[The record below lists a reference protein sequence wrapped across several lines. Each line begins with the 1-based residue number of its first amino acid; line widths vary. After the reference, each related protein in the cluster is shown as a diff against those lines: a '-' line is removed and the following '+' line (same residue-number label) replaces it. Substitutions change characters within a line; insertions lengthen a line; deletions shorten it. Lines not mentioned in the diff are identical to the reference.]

1 MIPSTKGE
9 NYFMTKVVDFGQ
21 AEKKAKLRDRK
32 IDSIY
37 DQLQAGG
44 YSEEEKAM
52 LLQLLSKATG
62 GEEYFIAKKKKPT
75 DRVRFVQ
82 IIMDNMEYLNG
93 IGYFTNAEQA
103 FLLQI
108 SSYLEFKTNVII
120 EKNNNDNEIDTNAA
134 TPSYLAEKLAKTR
147 ESVSKTMNSL
157 LKKGVLG
164 VAEAGMTTDDG
175 RICTSRTWFV
185 NPNIMCCSPKDSVD
199 RATQHIFKRSLRNFK
214 VKGDTKKHK
223 LPIYLF

>member
-1 MIPSTKGE
+1 
-9 NYFMTKVVDFGQ
+9 MTKVVDFGQ
-21 AEKKAKLRDRK
+21 AEKKAKLRDGK

-120 EKNNNDNEIDTNAA
+120 EKSNNDNEIDTNAA
-134 TPSYLAEKLAKTR
+134 TPSYLAEKLGKTR

-199 RATQHIFKRSLRNFK
+199 RATQHIFKKSLRNFK

>member
-1 MIPSTKGE
+1 
-9 NYFMTKVVDFGQ
+9 MTKVVDFGQ
-21 AEKKAKLRDRK
+21 AEKKAKERDSK

-120 EKNNNDNEIDTNAA
+120 EKNNNDNEVDTNAA
-134 TPSYLAEKLAKTR
+134 TPSYLAEKLGKTR

-199 RATQHIFKRSLRNFK
+199 RATQHIFKKSLRNFK
-214 VKGDTKKHK
+214 VMGDNKKHK

>member
-1 MIPSTKGE
+1 
-9 NYFMTKVVDFGQ
+9 MTKVVDFGQ
-21 AEKKAKLRDRK
+21 AEKKAKLRDSK

-82 IIMDNMEYLNG
+82 IIMDNMEYLNR

-120 EKNNNDNEIDTNAA
+120 EKSNSDNEIETNAA
-134 TPSYLAEKLAKTR
+134 TPSYLAEKLGKTR

-185 NPNIMCCSPKDSVD
+185 NPNIMCCSPKDSID
-199 RATQHIFKRSLRNFK
+199 RATQHIFKKSLRNFK
-214 VKGDTKKHK
+214 VKGDSKKHK

>member
-21 AEKKAKLRDRK
+21 AEKKAKLRDSK

-52 LLQLLSKATG
+52 LLQLLSKTTG
-62 GEEYFIAKKKKPT
+62 GDEYFIGKKKKPT

-82 IIMDNMEYLNG
+82 IIMDNMEYLNR

-120 EKNNNDNEIDTNAA
+120 EKGNSNEIETNAA
-134 TPSYLAEKLAKTR
+134 TPSYLAEKFGKTR

-175 RICTSRTWFV
+175 RTCTSRTWFV

-214 VKGDTKKHK
+214 VIGDNKKHK
-223 LPIYLF
+223 LPVYLF

>member
-1 MIPSTKGE
+1 MS
-9 NYFMTKVVDFGQ
+9 KVVDFRQ
-21 AEKKAKLRDRK
+21 AEKKAKLRDSK

-37 DQLQAGG
+37 DQLQARG
-44 YSEEEKAM
+44 YSEEEKVM

-134 TPSYLAEKLAKTR
+134 TPSYLAEKLGKTR
-147 ESVSKTMNSL
+147 ESVSKIMNSL

-164 VAEAGMTTDDG
+164 VAEVGMTTDDG

-185 NPNIMCCSPKDSVD
+185 NPNIMCCAPKDSID
-199 RATQHIFKRSLRNFK
+199 RATQHIFKKSLRNFK
-214 VKGDTKKHK
+214 VKSDTKKHK

>member
-1 MIPSTKGE
+1 
-9 NYFMTKVVDFGQ
+9 MTKVVDFGQ
-21 AEKKAKLRDRK
+21 AEKKAKLRDSK

-120 EKNNNDNEIDTNAA
+120 EKSNNDNEIDTNAA
-134 TPSYLAEKLAKTR
+134 TPSYLAEKLGKTR

-199 RATQHIFKRSLRNFK
+199 RATQHIFKKSLRNFK

>member
-1 MIPSTKGE
+1 MSKKKIINFEEVEKRA
-9 NYFMTKVVDFGQ
+9 KV
-21 AEKKAKLRDRK
+21 RDNK

-44 YSEEEKAM
+44 YSDEEKAM
-52 LLQLLSKATG
+52 LLQLVSKATG
-62 GEEYFIAKKKKPT
+62 GEEYFIGKKKKPT

-82 IIMDNMEYLNG
+82 IIMDNMEYLNR

-120 EKNNNDNEIDTNAA
+120 EKSNGDNEIDTNAA
-134 TPSYLAEKLAKTR
+134 TPSYLAEKLGKTR

-157 LKKGVLG
+157 LKKGILG

-185 NPNIMCCSPKDSVD
+185 NPNIMCCSPKDSID
-199 RATQHIFKRSLRNFK
+199 RATQHIFKKSLRNFK

>member
-1 MIPSTKGE
+1 
-9 NYFMTKVVDFGQ
+9 MTKVVDFGQ
-21 AEKKAKLRDRK
+21 AEKKAKLRDSK

-44 YSEEEKAM
+44 YSEEERAM

-134 TPSYLAEKLAKTR
+134 TPSYLAEKLGKTR

-199 RATQHIFKRSLRNFK
+199 RATQHIFKKSLRNFK

>member
-1 MIPSTKGE
+1 
-9 NYFMTKVVDFGQ
+9 MTKVVDFGQ
-21 AEKKAKLRDRK
+21 AEKKAKIRDSK

-82 IIMDNMEYLNG
+82 IIMDNMEYLNR

-120 EKNNNDNEIDTNAA
+120 EKSNGNNEIETNAA
-134 TPSYLAEKLAKTR
+134 TPSYLAEKLGKTR

-185 NPNIMCCSPKDSVD
+185 NPNIMCCSPKDSID
-199 RATQHIFKRSLRNFK
+199 RATQHIFKKSLRNFK
-214 VKGDTKKHK
+214 VKGDSKKHK

>member
-1 MIPSTKGE
+1 
-9 NYFMTKVVDFGQ
+9 MTKVVDFGQ

-134 TPSYLAEKLAKTR
+134 TPSYLAEKLGKTR

>member
-21 AEKKAKLRDRK
+21 AEKKAKLRDSK

-120 EKNNNDNEIDTNAA
+120 EKSNNDNEIDTNAA
-134 TPSYLAEKLAKTR
+134 TPSYLAEKLGKTR

-199 RATQHIFKRSLRNFK
+199 RATQHIFKKSLRNFK